1 MCNPPLTSTK
11 ISSNF
16 SFLEREDKQIARL
29 GMLSERYFVDDPNTS
44 LLKLRQFGELLAQR
58 VAAHVGLYKTVD
70 ETQYDL
76 LNRLLSEG
84 VINREVKQLFGELRR
99 TGNVAAHELEG
110 DHRTA
115 LSHLKI
121 AWKLSLWFYL
131 SFHDRNFKPVSP
143 FVPPK
148 EPAHE
153 DEQLRRELK
162 RLQSELK
169 KSKSDIE
176 NARVKAEQEAAQ
188 RLSAEE
194 LVQKAEE
201 DKLFWETLAAEAE
214 ADKDRLAQALG
225 QLQAQAEKQPTI
237 ELQETVAK
245 AAEAAQ
251 SIELDEAETRT
262 IIDNQLLAAGWE
274 ADTINIRYSRGVRPQ
289 KGKNMAIAEWP
300 TANGPADYVLFIG
313 LRPVATIEAKRK
325 NKDVAATIE
334 QAKRYSR
341 GFNASEGIESPGGP
355 WGEYHVPFT
364 FSTNGRPFLRQ
375 ILTKSGIWFCDV
387 RKPTNLSRALENWYT
402 PEGLGE
408 LLRMDE
414 EEAHKKLDREGFDY
428 NLQLRDYQ
436 QKAILR
442 VEEAIKTGKRECL
455 LAMATGTGKTKTCI
469 ALLYRFLKTQR
480 FRRILFLVDRRALG
494 EQASNTFH
502 ETRMENL
509 QTFTD
514 IYGLKDLNDIAPESE
529 TKAHIAT
536 IQGMV
541 QRLLFA
547 KNDAEMP
554 KVDQYDC
561 IIVDECHRGYLLD
574 RELGDTE
581 IEFRNAEDYI
591 SKYRR
596 VLDYFDAVKVGLTA
610 TPALHTSEI
619 FGEPIFQYSYR
630 EAVVD
635 GWLIDHEP
643 PIQILTELNQGGIK
657 WEAGDEVEF
666 YDKQSGQLHLFRT
679 PDEIEMDV
687 ADFNKRVVTKPFNEV
702 VCDTLA
708 QYIDP
713 TLPEKTLIFC
723 ATDNHADLVVDLL
736 KKAFEKHYGSV
747 DEDTVKKITGASDK
761 PLELIRRYKNEKLP
775 NVAVTV
781 DLMTTGI
788 DVPEICNLVFIRRVN
803 SRILYEQ
810 MLGRATRLCSE
821 IGKEVFRVF
830 DAVDIYTNMESVSD
844 MKPVVVNPKVS
855 FRTLVE
861 ELQKVTD
868 PDLHQQ
874 IKEQFIAKL
883 RRKRR
888 RMSDKQLEAFELKTG
903 QDPEALITEL
913 GNMPREKVAQ
923 WFTQNQDLGEL
934 LDHKGE
940 SFATPL
946 LISHHEDG
954 LIALERGYGAD
965 GTAQRPEDYLDS
977 FRTFITENINT
988 IPALTVVVQRPREL
1002 TRKQLKE
1009 LKLLLD
1015 QQGFSESNLKT
1026 AWMQMTNQEIA
1037 ASIIG
1042 YIRQYALGD
1051 PLVPYEER
1059 VERAMKKLLA
1069 SQAWTPPQRKWLERI
1084 GKQLKVETVVD
1095 TESLDHG
1102 EFKAH
1107 GGFNRLNK
1115 VFNGMLAEILK
1126 DINESLWNQSA

>member
-1 MCNPPLTSTK
+1 MAK
-11 ISSNF
+11 
-16 SFLEREDKQIARL
+16 
-29 GMLSERYFVDDPNTS
+29 
-44 LLKLRQFGELLAQR
+44 
-58 VAAHVGLYKTVD
+58 
-70 ETQYDL
+70 
-76 LNRLLSEG
+76 
-84 VINREVKQLFGELRR
+84 
-99 TGNVAAHELEG
+99 
-110 DHRTA
+110 
-115 LSHLKI
+115 
-121 AWKLSLWFYL
+121 
-131 SFHDRNFKPVSP
+131 
-143 FVPPK
+143 
-148 EPAHE
+148 
-153 DEQLRRELK
+153 
-162 RLQSELK
+162 
-169 KSKSDIE
+169 
-176 NARVKAEQEAAQ
+176 
-188 RLSAEE
+188 
-194 LVQKAEE
+194 KAEE
-201 DKLFWETLAAEAE
+201 DKVLWEALASEAE
-214 ADKDRLAQALG
+214 ADKNRLAQELE
-225 QLQAQAEKQPTI
+225 QLQAQAEKQPTTEI
-237 ELQETVAK
+237 QETVAK
-245 AAEAAQ
+245 AVEVAQ

-262 IIDNQLLAAGWE
+262 IIDNQLSATGWE
-274 ADTINIRYSRGVRPQ
+274 ADTINIRYSKGVRPQ

-300 TANGPADYVLFIG
+300 TANGPADYILFIG
-313 LRPVATIEAKRK
+313 LRPVATVEAKRK
-325 NKDVAATIE
+325 NKDVAATVE
-334 QAKRYSR
+334 QAKRYSK
-341 GFNASEGIESPGGP
+341 GFSTTENMESPGGP
-355 WGEYHVPFT
+355 WGEYKIPFA

-387 RKPTNLSRALENWYT
+387 RKPANLSRALESWYT
-402 PEGLGE
+402 PEGLKA
-408 LLRMDE
+408 LLSMDE
-414 EEAHKKLDREGFDY
+414 EAAHKKLDREGFDY

-436 QKAILR
+436 QKAILK
-442 VEEAIKTGKRECL
+442 VEKAIKTGKRECL

-469 ALLYRFLKTQR
+469 ALLYRFLKAQR

-509 QTFTD
+509 QTFAD

-529 TKAHIAT
+529 TKTHIAT

-547 KNDAEMP
+547 KDDAEMP

-574 RELGDTE
+574 RELGDSE

-596 VLDYFDAVKVGLTA
+596 VLDYFDAVKIGLTA

-630 EAVVD
+630 EAVID

-643 PIQILTELNQGGIK
+643 PIQILTELNQDGIK

-666 YDKQSGQLHLFRT
+666 YDKQSGQLHLFNT

-687 ADFNKRVVTKPFNEV
+687 VDFNKKVVTKPFNEV

-708 QYIDP
+708 QHIDP

-723 ATDNHADLVVDLL
+723 ATDNHADMVVDLL
-736 KKAFEKHYGSV
+736 KKVFEKHYGSV
-747 DEDTVKKITGASDK
+747 DEDAVKKITGASDK

-810 MLGRATRLCSE
+810 MLGRATRLCPE
-821 IGKEVFRVF
+821 IGKEVFRIF

-855 FRTLVE
+855 FKTLVE
-861 ELQKVTD
+861 ELQKVSD
-868 PDLHQQ
+868 SDLHKQ

-888 RMSDKQLEAFELKTG
+888 RMSDKQLKAFELKTG
-903 QDPEALITEL
+903 QSLETFITEL
-913 GNMPREKVAQ
+913 EKIPREKMAQ
-923 WFTQNQDLGEL
+923 WFTQNPELGEI
-934 LDHKGE
+934 LDFKE
-940 SFATPL
+940 QSFGTPL

-954 LIALERGYGAD
+954 LVSLERGYGSD
-965 GTAQRPEDYLDS
+965 GSAQRPEDYLDS
-977 FRTFITENINT
+977 FKAFITENINT

-1059 VERAMKKLLA
+1059 VEKAMKKLWCL
-1069 SQAWTPPQRKWLERI
+1069 SWTPPQRKWLGRI

-1095 TESLDHG
+1095 TESLDQG
-1102 EFKAH
+1102 EFKSH

-1126 DINESLWNQSA
+1126 DINESLWINWLRSTKNV